1 MIRQYKDKIVEDGNL
16 EVMERLGDMFV
27 DVMYKLKEY
36 DEKCFEK
43 YKMKLYVMAYGEVL
57 TEEMAKEIVHEM
69 KPYREHW
76 NIETTTGVKNQ
87 YGITDIRD
95 VDFYVVMNM
104 AWNDYNEI
112 FGEDLEMYVKFSK
125 AFIKDIDAKE
135 GKVFR
140 YFTKVA

>member
-1 MIRQYKDKIVEDGNL
+1 MIRQYKDKIVENGNL

-36 DEKCFEK
+36 DKKCFEK

-57 TEEMAKEIVHEM
+57 TEDMAKEIVHDM
-69 KPYREHW
+69 KPYGEHW

-87 YGITDIRD
+87 YGITDISD
-95 VDFYVVMNM
+95 VDFYTVMNM
-104 AWNDYNEI
+104 AWNDYYEV
-112 FGEDLEMYVKFSK
+112 FGEDLETYVKFSK

-140 YFTKVA
+140 YFTKVV

>member
-57 TEEMAKEIVHEM
+57 TEDMAKEIVHDM
-69 KPYREHW
+69 KPYGEHW
-76 NIETTTGVKNQ
+76 NIETTTGVKTQ
-87 YGITDIRD
+87 YGITDISD
-95 VDFYVVMNM
+95 VDFYTVMNM
-104 AWNDYNEI
+104 AWNDYYEV
-112 FGEDLEMYVKFSK
+112 FGEDLETYVKFSK

>member
-43 YKMKLYVMAYGEVL
+43 YKMKLYVMVYGEVL
-57 TEEMAKEIVHEM
+57 TEDMAKEIVHNM
-69 KPYREHW
+69 KPYGEHW
-76 NIETTTGVKNQ
+76 NIETTTGVKTQ
-87 YGITDIRD
+87 YGITDISD
-95 VDFYVVMNM
+95 VDFYTVMNM
-104 AWNDYNEI
+104 AWNDYHNV

>member
-57 TEEMAKEIVHEM
+57 TEDMAKEIVHNM
-69 KPYREHW
+69 KPYGEHW
-76 NIETTTGVKNQ
+76 NIETTTGVKTQ
-87 YGITDIRD
+87 YGITDISD
-95 VDFYVVMNM
+95 VDFYTVMNM
-104 AWNDYNEI
+104 AWNDYHNV